1 MSDVLKRF
9 LRYVS
14 IDTES
19 ADGVECFPSTEKQKD
34 LAKVLVEE
42 LHELGIDNA
51 YMNEKYGYV
60 YAYIPANTEGCDSIG
75 FVSHMDTS
83 PAMSGA
89 NVKPRVVE
97 NYDGK
102 DIVLNEELNIVTS
115 VKDFPVL
122 KNYVGKTLVVTDGT
136 TLLGADDKAGVAE
149 IMTTA
154 AYVMAHPE
162 YKHGKICISFSP
174 DEEVGRGMDFF
185 DTKAFGADYA
195 YTVDGDALGEISFEN
210 FNAAGALLKV
220 HGRSVHPGSAK
231 DVMRNAILM
240 AQEFQSKLP
249 ADERPECTEKY
260 EGFYHLCEIKGTVEE
275 AEAEYIIR
283 DHDREKF
290 EAKKAFFAKV
300 ADELNVAYGE
310 KAFEVTIKDSYYN
323 MREKIEEHM
332 EIVDRALNAMKAL
345 DIEPKIEPIR
355 GGTDGARMSFMGVCC
370 PNLGTGGHNFHGK
383 HEFACVESMEKVVE
397 LLLKIAEADNC

>member
-1 MSDVLKRF
+1 MSEVLTRF
-9 LRYVS
+9 LKYVS

-19 ADGVECFPSTEKQKD
+19 VDGVECFPSSEKQKN
-34 LAKVLVEE
+34 LARVLARE
-42 LHELGIDNA
+42 LHALGIDNA
-51 YMNEKYGYV
+51 YMNEEYGYV
-60 YAYIPANTEGCDSIG
+60 YAYIPANVEGMESIG
-75 FVSHMDTS
+75 FCSHMDTS

-89 NVKPRVVE
+89 NVKPRIVE

-102 DIVLNEELNIVTS
+102 DIVLNKELDIVTC

-122 KNYVGKTLVVTDGT
+122 NNYVGKTLVVTDGT

-149 IMTTA
+149 IMTMA

-162 YKHGKICISFSP
+162 YKHGKICIYFSP

-185 DTKAFGADYA
+185 DPKAFGADFA

-210 FNAAGALLKV
+210 FNAAGAVLRV
-220 HGRSVHPGSAK
+220 HGRGVHPGSAK
-231 DVMRNAILM
+231 NVMRNAILM
-240 AQEFQSKLP
+240 AMEFQAKLP
-249 ADERPECTEKY
+249 ADERPECTEGY
-260 EGFYHLCEIKGTVEE
+260 EGFYHLCEIKGDVEN

-290 EAKKAFFAKV
+290 EAKKVFFVKA
-300 ADELNVAYGE
+300 ADELNEAYGE
-310 KAFEVTIKDSYYN
+310 KVFDAVVKDSYFN
-323 MREKIEEHM
+323 MREKIEERM
-332 EIVDRALNAMKAL
+332 DIVDRALNAMKAL
-345 DIEPKIEPIR
+345 GIEPKIEPIR

-397 LLLKIAEADNC
+397 LLLEIAKADR

>member
-1 MSDVLKRF
+1 MKNVLERF
-9 LRYVS
+9 LEYVS

-19 ADGVECFPSTEKQKD
+19 ADGMECFPSTEKQKN
-34 LAKVLVEE
+34 LAKLLVEE

-51 YMNEKYGYV
+51 YMNEEYGYV
-60 YAYIPANTEGCDSIG
+60 YAYIPANVDGCKSIG

-97 NYDGK
+97 AYDGE

-115 VKDFPVL
+115 VNDFPFM
-122 KNYVGKTLVVTDGT
+122 KDYTGKTLVVTDGT

-149 IMTTA
+149 IMTMA
-154 AYVMAHPE
+154 AYVMSHPE

-185 DTKAFGADYA
+185 DVKAFGADYA

-210 FNAAGALLKV
+210 FNAAGAVLKV
-220 HGRSVHPGSAK
+220 NGRSVHPGSAK
-231 DVMRNAILM
+231 NVMRNAILM
-240 AQEFQSKLP
+240 AQEFQAKLP

-260 EGFYHLCEIKGTVEE
+260 EGFYHLCEIHGTVEN

-283 DHDREKF
+283 DHDRTKF
-290 EAKKAFFAKV
+290 EEKKHFFAKV
-300 ADELNVAYGE
+300 ADELNETYGE
-310 KAFEVTIKDSYYN
+310 KVFEVMIKDSYYN

-332 EIVDRALNAMKAL
+332 EIVDKALEAMKSL
-345 DIEPKIEPIR
+345 GIEPRIEPIR

-383 HEFACVESMEKVVE
+383 HEFVCVESMEKTVE
-397 LLLKIAEADNC
+397 LLLKIAEAQN

>member
-1 MSDVLKRF
+1 MSEVLKRF
-9 LRYVS
+9 LKYVS

-19 ADGVECFPSTEKQKD
+19 ADGMECFPSTEKQKN
-34 LAKVLVEE
+34 LARVLVEE
-42 LHELGIDNA
+42 LHELGLDNA
-51 YMNEKYGYV
+51 YMNEEYGYV
-60 YAYIPANTEGCDSIG
+60 YSYIPANTEGCDSIG

-89 NVKPRVVE
+89 NVQPRIVE

-122 KNYVGKTLVVTDGT
+122 NDYVGKTLVVTDGT

-149 IMTTA
+149 IMTMA
-154 AYVMAHPE
+154 AYVVAHPE

-290 EAKKAFFAKV
+290 EAKKVFFAKV
-300 ADELNVAYGE
+300 ADELNATYGE
-310 KAFEVTIKDSYYN
+310 KTFEVIIKDSYYN

-345 DIEPKIEPIR
+345 GIEPKIEPIR

>member
-1 MSDVLKRF
+1 MSEVLTRF
-9 LRYVS
+9 LKYVK

-19 ADGVECFPSTEKQKD
+19 ADGVECFPSSEKQRD

-42 LHELGIDNA
+42 LHALGIDNA
-51 YMNEKYGYV
+51 YMNEEYGYV
-60 YAYIPANTEGCDSIG
+60 YAYIPANVEGMESIG
-75 FVSHMDTS
+75 FCSHMDTS

-102 DIVLNEELNIVTS
+102 DIVLNEELGIVTG

-122 KNYVGKTLVVTDGT
+122 NNYVGKTLIVTDGT

-149 IMTTA
+149 IMTMA
-154 AYVMAHPE
+154 AYVMEHPE
-162 YKHGKICISFSP
+162 YRHGKICICFSP

-185 DTKAFGADYA
+185 DTKAFGADFA

-210 FNAAGALLKV
+210 FNAAGAVLKV

-231 DVMRNAILM
+231 DVMRNAVLM
-240 AQEFQSKLP
+240 AMEFQAKLP
-249 ADERPECTEKY
+249 ADERPECTEGY
-260 EGFYHLCEIKGTVEE
+260 EGFYHLCEIKGDVEY

-283 DHDREKF
+283 DHDRAKF
-290 EAKKAFFAKV
+290 EAKKSFFAKT
-300 ADELNVAYGE
+300 ADELNEAYGE
-310 KAFEVTIKDSYYN
+310 KAFEVIIKDSYFN
-323 MREKIEEHM
+323 MREKIEERM
-332 EIVDRALNAMKAL
+332 DIVDRALDAMKEL
-345 DIEPKIEPIR
+345 GIEPKIEPIR

-397 LLLKIAEADNC
+397 LLLKIAEADK

>member
-1 MSDVLKRF
+1 MSEVLKRF
-9 LRYVS
+9 LKYVS
-14 IDTES
+14 VDTES
-19 ADGVECFPSTEKQKD
+19 EDGVLAFPSTDKQKN
-34 LAKVLVEE
+34 LAKILVDE

-51 YMNEKYGYV
+51 YMNEEYGYV
-60 YAYIPANTEGCDSIG
+60 YAYIPANKEGCKSIG

-89 NVKPRVVE
+89 NVKPRIVE
-97 NYDGK
+97 DYDGK
-102 DIVLNEELNIVTS
+102 DIVLNEALNIVTT

-122 KNYVGKTLVVTDGT
+122 KHYEGKTLVVTDGT

-149 IMTTA
+149 IMTMA
-154 AYVMAHPE
+154 AYIMEHPE
-162 YKHGKICISFSP
+162 HKHGKICISFSP

-195 YTVDGDALGEISFEN
+195 YTVDGDALGELSFEN
-210 FNAAGALLKV
+210 FNAAGAMLKV

-231 DVMRNAILM
+231 GVMRNAILM

-249 ADERPECTEKY
+249 AYERPECTEKY

-283 DHDREKF
+283 DHDKEKF
-290 EAKKAFFAKV
+290 EAKKAFFVKA
-300 ADELNVAYGE
+300 AEELNEAYGE

-332 EIVDRALNAMKAL
+332 EIVDRALAAMKSL
-345 DIEPKIEPIR
+345 SIEPVIEPIR
-355 GGTDGARMSFMGVCC
+355 GGTDGARLSFMGVCC

-397 LLLKIAEADNC
+397 LLVKLAEADN